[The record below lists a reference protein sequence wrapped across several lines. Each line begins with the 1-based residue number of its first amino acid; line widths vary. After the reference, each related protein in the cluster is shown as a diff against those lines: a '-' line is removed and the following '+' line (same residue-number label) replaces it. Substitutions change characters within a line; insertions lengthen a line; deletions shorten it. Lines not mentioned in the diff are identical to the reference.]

1 MTEDNWQT
9 REIVN
14 QILLFFALGVRERL
28 VAGQSTIEI
37 PSPLPPFRGTQAE
50 KKLRSSWEEC
60 AKLSLSNDK
69 NEKALGKYLDSHYD
83 NIRNSKIKVVP
94 HWSIGD
100 VVEWWISSS
109 LLLAGWGVF
118 RTTSGVREGGSE
130 AGRQQPSDSSETKK
144 EKLLWSKTVNRLWLE
159 DDEVY
164 PPIWCADHADLWPH
178 LEPPPAIWPKLWK
191 DPAKNADQCKAAFL
205 EWCGDPRREL
215 NANAMAADPLPLEGW
230 ANKYK
235 DRQRDFARLSRKL
248 LRRRCQF
255 SPEPVENADF
265 RPDYWQIA
273 TLKQSPEKLLVLRQ
287 PLVEIDGDKKTLV
300 AHGWLVSPWPETIL
314 QQYQTDVVTPEP
326 RSASFK
332 RAIDAAARA
341 WIKDNEKNQS
351 LAPLLL
357 CNFSGVE
364 KGVGARV
371 VNAMERRASVV
382 RLAVF
387 ESVGMGLKRV
397 RKALNAEGFLFQSA
411 SAGAGIDRRIPF
423 GAGSVPQATAQMP
436 INRLR
441 RIDSTLEVDVGFFGP
456 PACCPD
462 ELLSVIE
469 ELDWQLWALREISRD
484 SGSEKI
490 ASLVKDINDNLNWE
504 SVKLTLLD
512 LDTKTPVAAEV
523 LAAAFT
529 KLHAARFMIDSTDSS
544 GEDESR
550 PVRSLLVNLIKRV
563 EEAVLQLLF
572 EVDPDKQGGLYPPR
586 MDDYSIDLAMWH
598 RERDGDG
605 RGPDPRAAMWKVAWE
620 ISSVQF
626 GKMVRESRP
635 KDDCFK
641 AVFSAGESASKA
653 DVRILE
659 EMVMVCTTK
668 TDLPRVSFWQ
678 PLRADVVAAL
688 NERRQPDFA
697 LAIESL
703 RKSWN
708 GEAAQSFHEM
718 VKAAVGGQEWAF
730 GTLKLLNEDT
740 RFKFK
745 CYPRVELDERRASLP
760 QATVEEQLEWRD
772 DETVPINDDI
782 EVFYASAPNHSH
794 RVVSRGLPVPL
805 SAEACAAELEAVVR
819 EGPPEVIAAAKAVRT
834 ATDRRRTFGDAVPD
848 PLDAVVR
855 ASNALIDAGNALA
868 QAEPDATWTMAA
880 FNTLLKWCEAT
891 RCEIIPH
898 DWHPSRGTP
907 VNNHKL
913 TLDRFGFHNAVPS
926 GDIVVERFGA
936 RNAAGEEV
944 SKLEAYVSAGP
955 EPAGFRAVS
964 ETAKALTGENDS
976 LKRFRQC
983 VLDFPKRLLAGQTE
997 TAISTGLFDLVWKA
1011 KLSDPDQAVVEAA
1024 VQAVHQ
1030 LLEQTYSLVLFRPKT
1045 IGEYPETWLRTTDG
1059 NTPRGNRVELLRP
1072 GIRTRDN
1079 KLACP
1084 AIVKAE

>member
-14 QILLFFALGVRERL
+14 QVLLFFALGVRERL
-28 VAGQSTIEI
+28 VVAGQSTIEI
-37 PSPLPPFRGTQAE
+37 PSPLPPFRGTPAE
-50 KKLRSSWEEC
+50 KQLRYYWEEC
-60 AKLSLSNDK
+60 AKLSNDK
-69 NEKALGKYLDSHYD
+69 AQREYLASRYD
-83 NIRNSKIKVVP
+83 EIRNSKIKVVS

-109 LLLAGWGVF
+109 LLLAGWGVL

-130 AGRQQPSDSSETKK
+130 EW
-144 EKLLWSKTVNRLWLE
+144 LLNKTVNRLWLE

-178 LEPPPAIWPKLWK
+178 LGPPPAIAIWPKLWK

-215 NANAMAADPLPLEGW
+215 DANAKAADPLPLEGW

-235 DRQRDFARLSRKL
+235 DRQRDFARLSLRL
-248 LRRRCQF
+248 LRQRCQF
-255 SPEPVENADF
+255 SPELVENPDF
-265 RPDYWQIA
+265 RTDYWQIA
-273 TLKQSPEKLLVLRQ
+273 RLKQSPEKPLVLRQ
-287 PLVEIDGDKKTLV
+287 PLVAIDGDKKTLV
-300 AHGWLVSPWPETIL
+300 AHGWLVSPWPEAIV

-341 WIKDNEKNQS
+341 WSKDNEKNQS
-351 LAPLLL
+351 FAPLLL

-411 SAGAGIDRRIPF
+411 SAGAGINRRIPF

-469 ELDWQLWALREISRD
+469 ELDWQWWALREISRD

-529 KLHAARFMIDSTDSS
+529 KLHDARFMIDSTDSS

-659 EMVMVCTTK
+659 EMIMVCTTK

-708 GEAAQSFHEM
+708 GEAAQSFNEM

-913 TLDRFGFHNAVPS
+913 TLDRFGFHNAVSS

-1030 LLEQTYSLVLFRPKT
+1030 LLEQTYSLVLFRPKA